1 MTTDREKPQE
11 KIEVYYRKLD
21 TWTNSSV
28 RASAVLGVGAGVS
41 VGSAFAIGVGI
52 IFSSGFVFFYISLL
66 GALLGGLLGGFLGY
80 AAVRIVYAV
89 VVGRGRVSSKFIVY
103 TDAKAEQFFIDA
115 LPARDATTAM
125 KKAPC
130 LKLIEPGGPRG
141 LSIISGKLADFPYAK
156 KIIDSEGITKG
167 DNLSAKWNAIKDAMI
182 GLAKED
188 RISGGRHGNS
198 FIHEALE
205 AAGSPVFDRAS
216 KAYSESEIG
225 HFKRRHFMLI
235 KISKMLVLLSV
246 FLGVSLG
253 AFYLSFP
260 LSTTFS
266 EFSDSIVTSVL
277 GEKTVLEEK
286 TQNIAVN
293 TFQKLSELVESE
305 WEIVCVLTPYMS
317 DITGLEKSTILEKKQ
332 VEFINKKIDQL
343 EWWYG
348 SLNFDGN
355 SSYIIFL
362 QGERFDYSIFKRGRL
377 RIELEQNNFD
387 QALLDKFD
395 QINFAPKHCT
405 YFEQAAIFRFRKY
418 NSPYITLGEIND

>member
-28 RASAVLGVGAGVS
+28 RASAVLGVGAG
-41 VGSAFAIGVGI
+41 
-52 IFSSGFVFFYISLL
+52 SGFSIVVFGIFLSGFIFLCINLL
-66 GALLGGLLGGFLGY
+66 GALLGGFLNY
-80 AAVRIVYAV
+80 AAVRIGYAV

-103 TDAKAEQFFIDA
+103 TDTNGEQFFIDA

-167 DNLSAKWNAIKDAMI
+167 DNLSTKWNAIKDAMI
-182 GLAKED
+182 GLVKEEG
-188 RISGGRHGNS
+188 ISGGRHGNS

-205 AAGSPVFDRAS
+205 AAGFPVFDQPS

-225 HFKRRHFMLI
+225 HFKRRHFMLA
-235 KISKMLVLLSV
+235 KISKIIVLLSV

-253 AFYLSFP
+253 AFYLSFS

-266 EFSDSIVTSVL
+266 EFSDPIFTS
-277 GEKTVLEEK
+277 VLEEK

-293 TFQKLSELVESE
+293 TSQKLSELVESE
-305 WEIVCVLTPYMS
+305 WEIVCVLTSYYT
-317 DITGLEKSTILEKKQ
+317 DITMSTILEKKQ
-332 VEFINKKIDQL
+332 VELINKKIVQL
-343 EWWYG
+343 KWLYG
-348 SLNFDGN
+348 RSGSDDRT
-355 SSYIIFL
+355 SYIIFL
-362 QGERFDYSIFKRGRL
+362 QGERFDYSIFKRGWL
-377 RIELEQNNFD
+377 RIEQNNFD
-387 QALLDKFD
+387 QASLDKFD
-395 QINFAPKHCT
+395 QINFAPKRCT
-405 YFEQAAIFRFRKY
+405 YFEQAAIFRSGKY
-418 NSPYITLGEIND
+418 NDPYMTLGEIND